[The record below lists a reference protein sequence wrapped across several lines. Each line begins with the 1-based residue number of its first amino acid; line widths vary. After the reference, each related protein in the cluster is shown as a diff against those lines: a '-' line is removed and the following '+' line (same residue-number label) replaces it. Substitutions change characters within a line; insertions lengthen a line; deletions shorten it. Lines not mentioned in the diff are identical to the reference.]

1 VLFFPCTLSLAQAPS
16 DSERLYST
24 SAGRQLYEIAYE
36 SVNSEDI
43 NGPEIEQALTLLMAT
58 TELDRSAK
66 YVLPE
71 MIRLASRHPDRDY
84 SELLYQLLMNYV
96 DKSAELEVIR
106 EGVSHLL
113 GSLSSREEREKLLE
127 KLLKGLGGKNKTL
140 DSELA
145 TELGLLTAEKAEL
158 EAAQSYFLL
167 AYDNNRYNKLAF
179 AKLAEVIGD
188 QIKPAFYLEHLRSA
202 LSENPLDMQGALAFA
217 EYAEKLQLY
226 ETAADAYEYCADLF
240 RFLNP
245 SEALPAS
252 LYLPWAMSSYNTQ
265 RGQNTCLQIALEVRQ
280 SGRFDLLLEAIAG
293 RAALKIG
300 NSEEANRVLQ
310 AAASRATRRAYKRP
324 AEKSD
329 GKVSEGM
336 VVSPFELA
344 WFYCFALPDANKAV
358 EWSNKA
364 YSTEPNS
371 ATAAALLACALVMGE
386 QTDWAKPLVDNY
398 ERNQIGELALAQ
410 IQLAQGQKDEAIETL
425 KSAIEREPGSL
436 AAERAKA
443 ILTEQGGAYLPSVDR
458 DVVLTMLG
466 NSFGKKIVPD
476 FIIPAEII
484 SVHLKLRGS
493 KFSYGSKFGGSVV
506 IRNNSADP
514 LVISDSGLFKGNIRV
529 DARIGGDLNKNIPNL
544 VSLRFRPASPIAG
557 GESISIPVRLV
568 TGQLR
573 QILLGYPQASLNI
586 EFSVFLDP
594 AVTNEGQISN
604 RVGIK
609 PAAVVVRRPGIELG
623 GKYLQNRLDSL
634 STGQQGQKIKT
645 VRLVTGLL
653 MEQQALAYRE
663 PLYKFKSADWM
674 PELLKSALLHS
685 LGDEDWVVRVHAMDD
700 LVNAVSDNLN
710 DSHWPSRL
718 MAISLLSKSP
728 TSNFGDVLDWTAKYD
743 SNNLVRQMAVA
754 LGGKEPEPP
763 EPEQP
768 SPASPENP
776 PPE

>member
-1 VLFFPCTLSLAQAPS
+1 MLKNNNKAVGHRCTRYTHLVLYLVTLVLFFPCTLSLAQAPS

-476 FIIPAEII
+476 FIIPAE
-484 SVHLKLRGS
+484 
-493 KFSYGSKFGGSVV
+493 
-506 IRNNSADP
+506 
-514 LVISDSGLFKGNIRV
+514 
-529 DARIGGDLNKNIPNL
+529 
-544 VSLRFRPASPIAG
+544 
-557 GESISIPVRLV
+557 
-568 TGQLR
+568 
-573 QILLGYPQASLNI
+573 
-586 EFSVFLDP
+586 
-594 AVTNEGQISN
+594 
-604 RVGIK
+604 
-609 PAAVVVRRPGIELG
+609 
-623 GKYLQNRLDSL
+623 
-634 STGQQGQKIKT
+634 
-645 VRLVTGLL
+645 
-653 MEQQALAYRE
+653 
-663 PLYKFKSADWM
+663 
-674 PELLKSALLHS
+674 
-685 LGDEDWVVRVHAMDD
+685 
-700 LVNAVSDNLN
+700 
-710 DSHWPSRL
+710 
-718 MAISLLSKSP
+718 
-728 TSNFGDVLDWTAKYD
+728 
-743 SNNLVRQMAVA
+743 
-754 LGGKEPEPP
+754 
-763 EPEQP
+763 
-768 SPASPENP
+768 
-776 PPE
+776 

>member
-529 DARIGGDLNKNIPNL
+529 DARIGGD
-544 VSLRFRPASPIAG
+544 
-557 GESISIPVRLV
+557 
-568 TGQLR
+568 
-573 QILLGYPQASLNI
+573 
-586 EFSVFLDP
+586 
-594 AVTNEGQISN
+594 GQISN

-685 LGDEDWVVRVHAMDD
+685 LGDEDWVVRVHAMAGMFSMTPDYD